1 MPGRGAKPDFLSVMP
16 AMKELR
22 EILDAYE
29 TIRRQGRAAALATVV
44 AVSGSSYR
52 RPGARM
58 LLTSDGGVVGG
69 VSGGCLES
77 DVFARARTVMEAGRP
92 DVVTYD
98 TTEDGDIVF
107 GVGLG
112 CRGVIQILIEP
123 LTGSRP
129 DFEFLAALAGRREA
143 GVCATV
149 FRSEGDARAGLG
161 DRLLLSQTGSVYDG
175 LADAGLAARVQ
186 LDAEEV
192 LASGRSCLREYPM
205 PSGSVAV
212 FLEAIA
218 PPQSLVVFG
227 AGHDAPPLVRLAKEL
242 GWHVTVAD
250 ARPAY
255 ATAERFPQADVV
267 LICPPD
273 EAALRL
279 PLDART
285 AVVLMT
291 HNYLQ
296 DRALL
301 EQLLPSLIRYLGV
314 LGPKRRMEGLFSEL
328 PPSTVTDETLSR
340 LHSPVGL
347 DIGADTPELIALAI
361 IAGIQAVAA
370 GRPGGFLRDRS
381 GPIYP
386 PEPPPSLASS
396 GAQPRCG
403 LAAP

>member
-1 MPGRGAKPDFLSVMP
+1 
-16 AMKELR
+16 MKELR

-29 TIRRQGRAAALATVV
+29 TIRRQGEIAALATVV
-44 AVSGSSYR
+44 AASGSSYR

-58 LLTSDGGVVGG
+58 LLTSDGWVAGG

-77 DVFARARTVMEAGRP
+77 DVAGRARAVMESGQP
-92 DVVTYD
+92 DIVTYD
-98 TTEDGDIVF
+98 TTEDGDIMF

-123 LTGSRP
+123 LTGARP
-129 DFEFLAALAGRREA
+129 DFAFLSDLVQKREA

-149 FRSEGDARAGLG
+149 FRTEGGAPTRLG
-161 DRLLLSQTGSVYDG
+161 DRLLLSQMGSVYNG
-175 LADAGLAARVQ
+175 LADVNLAARVRT
-186 LDAEEV
+186 DAEAV
-192 LASGRSCLREYPM
+192 LASGRSLVREYVL
-205 PSGSVAV
+205 SGGSVAV
-212 FLEAIA
+212 FFEAIT
-218 PPQSLVVFG
+218 PPQPLVVFG
-227 AGHDAPPLVRLAKEL
+227 AGYDVLPLTRLAKEL

-255 ATAERFPQADVV
+255 AIRERFPQADAV
-267 LICPPD
+267 LVCPPE
-273 EAALRL
+273 EAAARL

-291 HNYLQ
+291 HNYLH

-301 EQLLPSLIRYLGV
+301 GQLLPSSVRYLGV
-314 LGPKRRMEGLFSEL
+314 LGPKRRTERLLSEL
-328 PPSTVTDETLSR
+328 PPGVVTDGALSR

-347 DIGADTPELIALAI
+347 DIGADMPETIALSI

-381 GPIYP
+381 GPIYL
-386 PEPPPSLASS
+386 PEDHS
-396 GAQPRCG
+396 
-403 LAAP
+403 

>member
-1 MPGRGAKPDFLSVMP
+1 
-16 AMKELR
+16 MKELR

-29 TIRRQGRAAALATVV
+29 TIRRKGEIAALATVV

-58 LLTSDGGVVGG
+58 LLTSDGWAAGG

-77 DVFARARTVMEAGRP
+77 DVAGRARAVMESGQP
-92 DVVTYD
+92 DIVTYD
-98 TTEDGDIVF
+98 TTEDGDIMF

-123 LTGSRP
+123 LTGARP
-129 DFEFLAALAGRREA
+129 DFNFLSDLVQKREA
-143 GVCATV
+143 GVCATI
-149 FRSEGDARAGLG
+149 FRSEDDAQARLG
-161 DRLLLSQTGSVYDG
+161 DRLLLSETGSVYDG
-175 LADAGLAARVQ
+175 LADAELAVRVRA
-186 LDAEEV
+186 DAGDV
-192 LASGRSCLREYPM
+192 LVSGKSRIGEYAV
-205 PSGSVAV
+205 SDGCVAV
-212 FLEAIA
+212 FLEAIS
-218 PPQSLVVFG
+218 PPQPLVVFG

-255 ATAERFPQADVV
+255 AIRERFPQADAV
-267 LICPPD
+267 LVCPPE
-273 EAALRL
+273 EAAARL

-291 HNYLQ
+291 HNYLH

-301 EQLLPSLIRYLGV
+301 GQLLPSSVRYLGV
-314 LGPKRRMEGLFSEL
+314 LGPKRRTERLLSEL
-328 PPSTVTDETLSR
+328 PPGVVTDGALSR

-347 DIGADTPELIALAI
+347 DIGADMPETIALSI

-386 PEPPPSLASS
+386 PEDHS
-396 GAQPRCG
+396 
-403 LAAP
+403 

>member
-1 MPGRGAKPDFLSVMP
+1 
-16 AMKELR
+16 MKELC

-29 TIRRQGRAAALATVV
+29 TIKQQGKTAALATVV

-58 LLTSDGGVVGG
+58 LMAADGWLAGG

-77 DVFARARTVMEAGRP
+77 DVLQRARVIMESGQP
-92 DVVTYD
+92 DIVTYD

-123 LTGSRP
+123 LTGDRP
-129 DFEFLAALAGRREA
+129 DFEFLTSLARRREA

-149 FRSEGDARAGLG
+149 FRSEGGARVNLA
-161 DRLLLSQTGSVYDG
+161 DRLLLSEAGSIYNG
-175 LADAGLAARVQ
+175 LADTELAARVRA
-186 LDAEEV
+186 DAGDMLV
-192 LASGRSCLREYPM
+192 SGRSCTREYAL
-205 PSGSVAV
+205 STGSVSV
-212 FLEAIA
+212 FLEALA
-218 PPQSLVVFG
+218 PPQPLVIFG
-227 AGHDAPPLVRLAKEL
+227 AGHDAPPLIRLAKEL

-255 ATAERFPQADVV
+255 ATVKRFPLADTV
-267 LICPPD
+267 LVCPPE
-273 EAALRL
+273 EAASRL
-279 PLDART
+279 PLDTRT

-291 HNYLQ
+291 HNYLH

-301 EQLLPSLIRYLGV
+301 KQWLPSPICYLGV
-314 LGPKRRMEGLFSEL
+314 LGPKRRTERLLGEMPPGL
-328 PPSTVTDETLSR
+328 VTDEALSR

-347 DIGADTPELIALAI
+347 DIGADTPELIALSI

-381 GPIYP
+381 GPIYA
-386 PEPPPSLASS
+386 PEPALPATVSILPQCGVSPP
-396 GAQPRCG
+396 
-403 LAAP
+403 

>member
-1 MPGRGAKPDFLSVMP
+1 
-16 AMKELR
+16 MKELR

-29 TIRRQGRAAALATVV
+29 AIRRQGGLAALATVV

-58 LLTSDGGVVGG
+58 LLTADGALAGG

-77 DVFARARTVMEAGRP
+77 DVFGRARAVMEAGQA
-92 DVVTYD
+92 DIVTYD
-98 TTEDGDIVF
+98 TTEAGDIVF

-123 LTGSRP
+123 LTGARP
-129 DFEFLAALAGRREA
+129 DFEFLLSMAERREA

-149 FRSEGDARAGLG
+149 FRSEGDTPMRLG
-161 DRLLLSQTGSVYDG
+161 DRLLLSQTGSVYNGISD
-175 LADAGLAARVQ
+175 ADLAARVHS
-186 LDAEEV
+186 DAGDV
-192 LASGRSCLREYPM
+192 LTSGKSRVREYAA
-205 PSGSVAV
+205 SHGSVTV
-212 FLEAIA
+212 FLEALT
-218 PPQSLVVFG
+218 PPQPLVVFG

-255 ATAERFPQADVV
+255 ANAERFPQADAV
-267 LICPPD
+267 LVCPPE
-273 EAALRL
+273 EAAARL

-291 HNYLQ
+291 HNYLH

-301 EQLLPSLIRYLGV
+301 EQWLPAPVRYLGV
-314 LGPKRRMEGLFSEL
+314 LGPKRRTERLLSEL
-328 PPSTVTDETLSR
+328 PPGAVTPEALSH

-347 DIGADTPELIALAI
+347 DIGADTPELIALSI

-386 PEPPPSLASS
+386 PEALAPSATVGVLP
-396 GAQPRCG
+396 GCG
-403 LAAP
+403 IAAP

>member
-1 MPGRGAKPDFLSVMP
+1 
-16 AMKELR
+16 MKELR

-29 TIRRQGRAAALATVV
+29 TIRRQGKPAALATVV

-58 LLTSDGGVVGG
+58 LLTADGWVAGG
-69 VSGGCLES
+69 VSGGCLEN
-77 DVFARARTVMEAGRP
+77 DVLGRARAVMEAGQA

-129 DFEFLAALAGRREA
+129 DFEFLTGLLQKREA
-143 GVCATV
+143 GVCAMV
-149 FRSEGDARAGLG
+149 FRSEGDTRARLG
-161 DRLLLSQTGSVYDG
+161 DRLLLSQTGGVYDG
-175 LADAGLAARVQ
+175 LAGAGLGACVRS
-186 LDAEEV
+186 DAEGV
-192 LASGRSCLREYPM
+192 LASEKSCLREYPV
-205 PSGSVAV
+205 SNGSVTV
-212 FLEAIA
+212 FLEAIS

-227 AGHDAPPLVRLAKEL
+227 AGHDAPPLLRLAKEL

-255 ATAERFPQADVV
+255 ATPERFPQADAV
-267 LICPPD
+267 LVCPPE
-273 EAALRL
+273 EASSRL
-279 PLDART
+279 PVDART
-285 AVVLMT
+285 AVVLVT
-291 HNYLQ
+291 HNYLH

-301 EQLLPSLIRYLGV
+301 EQWLPSPVRYLGV
-314 LGPKRRMEGLFSEL
+314 LGPKRRTERLLSDL
-328 PPSTVTDETLSR
+328 PPGAVTDEALSR

-347 DIGADTPELIALAI
+347 DIGADTPETIALSI

-386 PEPPPSLASS
+386 PESPAPTPSGVL
-396 GAQPRCG
+396 PRCG
-403 LAAP
+403 ISRP

>member
-1 MPGRGAKPDFLSVMP
+1 
-16 AMKELR
+16 MKELR

-29 TIRRQGRAAALATVV
+29 TIRRQGEIAALATVV
-44 AVSGSSYR
+44 AASGSSYR

-58 LLTSDGGVVGG
+58 LLTSDGWVAGG

-77 DVFARARTVMEAGRP
+77 DVAGRARAVMESGQP
-92 DVVTYD
+92 DIVTYD
-98 TTEDGDIVF
+98 TTEDGDIMF

-123 LTGSRP
+123 LTGARP
-129 DFEFLAALAGRREA
+129 DFAFLSDLVQKREA

-149 FRSEGDARAGLG
+149 FRTEGGAPTRLG
-161 DRLLLSQTGSVYDG
+161 DRLLLSQMGSVYNG
-175 LADAGLAARVQ
+175 LADVNLAARVRT
-186 LDAEEV
+186 DAEAV
-192 LASGRSCLREYPM
+192 LASGRSLVREYVL
-205 PSGSVAV
+205 SGGSVAV
-212 FLEAIA
+212 FFEAIT
-218 PPQSLVVFG
+218 PPQPLVVFG
-227 AGHDAPPLVRLAKEL
+227 AGYDVLPLARLAKEL

-255 ATAERFPQADVV
+255 AIRERFPQADAV
-267 LICPPD
+267 LVCPPE
-273 EAALRL
+273 EAAARL

-291 HNYLQ
+291 HNYLH

-301 EQLLPSLIRYLGV
+301 GQLLPSSVRYLGV
-314 LGPKRRMEGLFSEL
+314 LGPKRRTERLLSEL
-328 PPSTVTDETLSR
+328 PPGVVTDGALSR

-347 DIGADTPELIALAI
+347 DIGADMPETIALSI

-381 GPIYP
+381 GPIYL
-386 PEPPPSLASS
+386 PEDHS
-396 GAQPRCG
+396 
-403 LAAP
+403 

>member
-1 MPGRGAKPDFLSVMP
+1 
-16 AMKELR
+16 MKELC
-22 EILDAYE
+22 EILTAYE
-29 TIRRQGRAAALATVV
+29 MIRQQGETAALATVV

-58 LLTSDGGVVGG
+58 LLTTDGWVAGG

-77 DVFARARTVMEAGRP
+77 DVSARARAVMESGQA
-92 DVVTYD
+92 DIVTYD

-129 DFEFLAALAGRREA
+129 DLEFLSALAQRREA

-149 FRSEGDARAGLG
+149 FRSEGNNSTHLG
-161 DRLLLSQTGSVYDG
+161 NRLLLSQTGSVYGG
-175 LADAGLAARVQ
+175 LVDAILAARVRS
-186 LDAEEV
+186 DAGDV
-192 LASGRSCLREYPM
+192 LVSGISGVREYAM
-205 PSGSVAV
+205 SGGFVSV
-212 FLEAIA
+212 FLEALL
-218 PPQSLVVFG
+218 PPQSLVIFG

-242 GWHVTVAD
+242 GWYVTVAD

-255 ATAERFPQADVV
+255 ATAARFPLADAV
-267 LICPPD
+267 LVCPPE
-273 EAALRL
+273 EAVRRL
-279 PLDART
+279 PLDTGT

-291 HNYLQ
+291 HNYLH

-301 EQLLPSLIRYLGV
+301 KHWLSSSIRYLGV
-314 LGPKRRMEGLFSEL
+314 LGPKRRMERLLSEL
-328 PPSTVTDETLSR
+328 PPETVTDEALSR

-347 DIGADTPELIALAI
+347 DIGADTPETIALSI

-370 GRPGGFLRDRS
+370 GRTGGFLRDRS
-381 GPIYP
+381 GPIYS
-386 PEPPPSLASS
+386 PEDSALPVTIGSL
-396 GAQPRCG
+396 PRCG
-403 LAAP
+403 IAAP

>member
-1 MPGRGAKPDFLSVMP
+1 LLCFCPLPLKP

-22 EILDAYE
+22 EILTAYE
-29 TIRRQGRAAALATVV
+29 VIRRQGKLAALATVV

-58 LLTSDGGVVGG
+58 LLTADGPIAGG

-77 DVFARARTVMEAGRP
+77 DVFQRARAVIESGQAAI
-92 DVVTYD
+92 VTYD

-123 LTGSRP
+123 LTGARP
-129 DFEFLAALAGRREA
+129 DFEFLSCLARRREA

-149 FRSEGDARAGLG
+149 FRSEGDTPMRLG
-161 DRLLLSQTGSVYDG
+161 DRLLLSRMGSIYDG
-175 LADAGLAARVQ
+175 FADAALAARVRS
-186 LDAEEV
+186 DAGDA
-192 LASGRSCLREYPM
+192 LASGKSGVREYAAPG
-205 PSGSVAV
+205 GSVAV
-212 FLEAIA
+212 FLEAIM
-218 PPQSLVVFG
+218 PPQPLVIFG

-255 ATAERFPQADVV
+255 ASAEHFPQADAV
-267 LICPPD
+267 LVCPPD
-273 EAALRL
+273 EAASRL
-279 PLDART
+279 PLDSRA

-291 HNYLQ
+291 HNYLH

-301 EQLLPSLIRYLGV
+301 EQWLPAPLCYLGV
-314 LGPKRRMEGLFSEL
+314 LGPKRRTERLLSEL
-328 PPSTVTDETLSR
+328 PPGMVTPGALSR

-347 DIGADTPELIALAI
+347 DIGADTPETIALAI

-386 PEPPPSLASS
+386 PEAPATPAPVGVL
-396 GAQPRCG
+396 PHCG
-403 LAAP
+403 INRP

>member
-1 MPGRGAKPDFLSVMP
+1 
-16 AMKELR
+16 MKELR

-29 TIRRQGRAAALATVV
+29 ATRRQGEPAALATVV

-58 LLTSDGGVVGG
+58 LLTADGSGAGG

-77 DVFARARTVMEAGRP
+77 DVLQRARAVMETGRA
-92 DVVTYD
+92 DIVTYD

-123 LTGSRP
+123 LTGARP
-129 DFEFLAALAGRREA
+129 DFDFLSSLARRRED

-149 FRSEGDARAGLG
+149 FRSEGEARARLG
-161 DRLLLSQTGSVYDG
+161 DRLLLSQAGGVYDG
-175 LADAGLAARVQ
+175 LADADLAARVRS
-186 LDAEEV
+186 DAEAV
-192 LASGRSCLREYPM
+192 LTSGKSGVREYPTLN
-205 PSGSVAV
+205 GSAAV
-212 FLEAIA
+212 FLEAIT
-218 PPQSLVVFG
+218 PPQSLVIFG

-255 ATAERFPQADVV
+255 AVPERFPQADAV
-267 LICPPD
+267 LVCPPE
-273 EAALRL
+273 EAASRL
-279 PLDART
+279 PLDARA

-291 HNYLQ
+291 HNYLH

-301 EQLLPSLIRYLGV
+301 EQWLPAPVRYLGV
-314 LGPKRRMEGLFSEL
+314 LGPKRRTERLLADLSPGV
-328 PPSTVTDETLSR
+328 VTDEALSR

-347 DIGADTPELIALAI
+347 DIGADTPETIALSI

-386 PEPPPSLASS
+386 PEPPPPPTPS
-396 GAQPRCG
+396 GILPFCG
-403 LAAP
+403 ITAP

>member
-1 MPGRGAKPDFLSVMP
+1 
-16 AMKELR
+16 MKELS
-22 EILDAYE
+22 EILDAYKAL
-29 TIRRQGRAAALATVV
+29 RRQGRPAALATVV

-58 LLTSDGGVVGG
+58 LMTADGWVAGG

-77 DVFARARTVMEAGRP
+77 DVFQRAFAVMEAGQA
-92 DVVTYD
+92 DTVTYD

-123 LTGSRP
+123 LNGSRP
-129 DFEFLAALAGRREA
+129 DFEFLSSLARLREA

-149 FRSEGDARAGLG
+149 FRREGGSSARLG
-161 DRLLLSQTGSVYDG
+161 DRLLLSHSGRVYDG
-175 LADAGLAARVQ
+175 LADADLAARVHS
-186 LDAEEV
+186 DAEDV
-192 LASGRSCLREYPM
+192 LASGKSGVREYATLG
-205 PSGSVAV
+205 GSITV
-212 FLEAIA
+212 FLEVLS

-250 ARPAY
+250 SRPAY
-255 ATAERFPQADVV
+255 ATTEHFPQADAV
-267 LICPPD
+267 LVCPPE
-273 EAALRL
+273 EAASRL
-279 PLDART
+279 SVDART

-291 HNYLQ
+291 HNYLH

-301 EQLLPSLIRYLGV
+301 AQWLLAPLRYLGV
-314 LGPKRRMEGLFSEL
+314 LGPKRRTERLLSGLSA
-328 PPSTVTDETLSR
+328 SAVSDEALSR

-347 DIGADTPELIALAI
+347 DIGADTPEMIALSI

-370 GRPGGFLRDRS
+370 GRPGGFLRDRP

-386 PEPPPSLASS
+386 PEVSVSSVTVGVLPS
-396 GAQPRCG
+396 CG
-403 LAAP
+403 IAAR

>member
-1 MPGRGAKPDFLSVMP
+1 
-16 AMKELR
+16 MKELR
-22 EILDAYE
+22 EILTAYE
-29 TIRRQGRAAALATVV
+29 AIHRQGKIAALATVV

-58 LLTSDGGVVGG
+58 LLTADGWVAGG

-77 DVFARARTVMEAGRP
+77 DVFQRARAVIEVGRP
-92 DVVTYD
+92 DIVTYD

-129 DFEFLAALAGRREA
+129 DFEFLTNLVQKREA

-149 FRSEGDARAGLG
+149 FRSEGDNPMRLG
-161 DRLLLSQTGSVYDG
+161 DRLLLSQTGSVDNG
-175 LADAGLAARVQ
+175 LADEGLAADIRS
-186 LDAEEV
+186 DAADL
-192 LASGRSCLREYPM
+192 LASGKSCVREYAM
-205 PSGSVAV
+205 SGGSVAV
-212 FLEAIA
+212 FYEMLT
-218 PPQSLVVFG
+218 PPQPLVVFG

-255 ATAERFPQADVV
+255 ATPERFPEADAV
-267 LICPPD
+267 LVCPPE
-273 EAALRL
+273 EAAARL
-279 PLDART
+279 SLDART

-291 HNYLQ
+291 HNYLH

-301 EQLLPSLIRYLGV
+301 EQLLPSPVRYLGV
-314 LGPKRRMEGLFSEL
+314 LGPKRRMERLLSEL
-328 PPSTVTDETLSR
+328 PPSAVTGEALSR

-370 GRPGGFLRDRS
+370 GRRGGFLRDHS

-386 PEPPPSLASS
+386 PEPSPSLGSS

-403 LAAP
+403 TTAP